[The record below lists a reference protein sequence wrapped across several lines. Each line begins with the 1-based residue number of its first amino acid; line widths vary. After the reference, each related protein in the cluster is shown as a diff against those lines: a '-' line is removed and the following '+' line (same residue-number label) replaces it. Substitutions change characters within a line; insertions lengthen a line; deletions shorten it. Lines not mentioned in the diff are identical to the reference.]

1 MWGAVLSL
9 LGGTFKD
16 WVVSRNKLE
25 EKKAVARI
33 ENVSKGIPGYSDE
46 FLILVWSYP
55 FVAAF
60 VPPLQPSVSAG
71 FEFMRT
77 MPEWYIGGFGAISAA
92 VFGIDK
98 WMRFKKPG
106 AK

>member
-1 MWGAVLSL
+1 MIPWQL
-9 LGGTFKD
+9 LGSVFGGSIKDYFK
-16 WVVSRNKLE
+16 SKSAIA

-55 FVAAF
+55 AIASF
-60 VPPLQPSVSAG
+60 VPALQSTVVVGMAN
-71 FEFMRT
+71 FNAL
-77 MPEWYIGGFGAISAA
+77 PEWYVAGFMSVSFA

-98 WMRFKKPG
+98 LFRFKK
-106 AK
+106 

>member
-1 MWGAVLSL
+1 MKALILSL

-16 WVVSRNKLE
+16 WLASRSE
-25 EKKAVARI
+25 IEKRKAVARI

-55 FVAAF
+55 AVASFIPA
-60 VPPLQPSVSAG
+60 LAPSAQAG
-71 FEFMRT
+71 IANFNALPDWYTVGFMT
-77 MPEWYIGGFGAISAA
+77 ISAA

-98 WMRFKKPG
+98 AFRFRK
-106 AK
+106 